1 MVVLI
6 SYNIFSFF
14 KLKQDIKDISQK
26 LERVGFLDFYTFL
39 LVFYNGLADVQLL
52 SRVWLLAAPWTAA
65 RQASLSFTI
74 SRSLLKLMSIDLVMS
89 SNHRILCHSLFLLY
103 SIFPSIRVFS
113 NDLALH
119 IRQPKYW
126 SFSISL
132 PNVYSGLISFL
143 IDWFDLFI
151 LQGTL
156 KSLHEHHSLKTS
168 VVLLTT
174 NLIIVSFTT
183 LSLQ

>member
-1 MVVLI
+1 
-6 SYNIFSFF
+6 
-14 KLKQDIKDISQK
+14 
-26 LERVGFLDFYTFL
+26 
-39 LVFYNGLADVQLL
+39 
-52 SRVWLLAAPWTAA
+52 
-65 RQASLSFTI
+65 
-74 SRSLLKLMSIDLVMS
+74 MSIDLVMS
-89 SNHRILCHSLFLLY
+89 SNHLILCHSLFLLY
-103 SIFPSIRVFS
+103 TIFPSIRVFF

-132 PNVYSGLISFL
+132 PNGYSGLISFR

-151 LQGTL
+151 LQRTL
-156 KSLHEHHSLKTS
+156 KSLHKHHILKTS

>member
-1 MVVLI
+1 MP
-6 SYNIFSFF
+6 
-14 KLKQDIKDISQK
+14 
-26 LERVGFLDFYTFL
+26 G
-39 LVFYNGLADVQLL
+39 
-52 SRVWLLAAPWTAA
+52 
-65 RQASLSFTI
+65 SLSFTI

>member
-1 MVVLI
+1 MDC
-6 SYNIFSFF
+6 SMP
-14 KLKQDIKDISQK
+14 
-26 LERVGFLDFYTFL
+26 G
-39 LVFYNGLADVQLL
+39 
-52 SRVWLLAAPWTAA
+52 
-65 RQASLSFTI
+65 SLSFTI